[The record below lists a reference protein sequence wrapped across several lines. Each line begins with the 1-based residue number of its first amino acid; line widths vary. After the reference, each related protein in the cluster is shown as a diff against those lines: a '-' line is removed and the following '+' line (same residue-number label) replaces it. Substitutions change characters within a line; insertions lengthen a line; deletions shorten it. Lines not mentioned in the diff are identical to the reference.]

1 MAKLEIELSEFDAL
15 RDAKNKAE
23 NDLKELKQSHKEEI
37 SDLKN
42 TIKDIEKRSRV
53 IVKHK
58 DRYFY
63 RTAFDRE
70 TIKSLK
76 NNLKF
81 DIQYGRLN
89 IGRILNDQYLNG
101 FDKVSTIVDIIVEKI
116 NKCNFIEVSDEIEE
130 LFSENGEPDQYI
142 GFEDIKLEVEKEL
155 KDQYINNQKK
165 LQENLEQ
172 QIKKY
177 EEKYELLEADVH
189 SQYNSQIRILEDK
202 LNNSQEDANKLKETH
217 KEEVDKLNEDIDK
230 LKEELKEAQKTQ
242 EEKILEAEEKLKE
255 AQEVLKKLTNNPR
268 KKWYQFWK

>member
-1 MAKLEIELSEFDAL
+1 MSEVKMSLSEFDAI
-15 RDAKNKAE
+15 RNAKDKAE
-23 NDLKELKQSHKEEI
+23 NDLKELKQSYKEEI

-63 RTAFDRE
+63 RTAFDKE

-76 NNLKF
+76 NNLNF
-81 DIQYGRLN
+81 EIQYGRLP
-89 IGRILNDQYLNG
+89 IGRILSDQYLTG

-155 KDQYINNQKK
+155 KEQYINNQKK

-177 EEKYELLEADVH
+177 EEKYELIEADVH

>member
-202 LNNSQEDANKLKETH
+202 LNNSQ
-217 KEEVDKLNEDIDK
+217 
-230 LKEELKEAQKTQ
+230 
-242 EEKILEAEEKLKE
+242 
-255 AQEVLKKLTNNPR
+255 
-268 KKWYQFWK
+268 